1 VGGAHAVR
9 RAVTDGDTPLICV
22 VGATASGKSSLALAL
37 AEALG
42 GERVEILGADSRQLY
57 RGLDIGTAKPT
68 PAERARVPH
77 HLFDVLDPGETCSA
91 GRYARMAAKVIGDIR
106 ARGRLPVVVG
116 GTGLYVRALVDGI
129 WDAPPRNSTLRA
141 ALEGLPGD
149 APHQWLS
156 RLDPSGAAAIHPN
169 DRRKLV
175 RSLEITLLEGRPAS
189 ALRAAHGFP
198 GAYPALQ
205 VGLSWPREVLYA
217 RIDRR
222 VEAMIEAGWVDEI
235 RGLLDRGVDPN
246 APGMDA
252 VGYRELVR
260 HLGGDFGLEEAV
272 LRIQKACRN
281 YAKRQ
286 FTWFRKDARIRWLEA
301 EGVPVRRL
309 ADSLIESIGSNQL
322 GVRVDVSVRKA
333 P

>member
-1 VGGAHAVR
+1 MGGAYSV
-9 RAVTDGDTPLICV
+9 RAVTGGEVPLICV
-22 VGATASGKSSLALAL
+22 VGATASGKSALALRL

-42 GERVEILGADSRQLY
+42 GEIVGADSRQLY

-91 GRYARMAAKVIGDIR
+91 GRYARTAAEAISGIR
-106 ARGRLPVVVG
+106 ARGRVPVVVG

-129 WDAPPRNSTLRA
+129 WDGPRRHPGLRA
-141 ALEGLPGD
+141 ALEALPGE
-149 APHQWLS
+149 ALYRWLT
-156 RLDPSGAAAIHPN
+156 RLDGSSAAAIHPN
-169 DRRKLV
+169 DRRKV
-175 RSLEITLLEGRPAS
+175 ERALEITLLAGRPAS
-189 ALRAAHGFP
+189 ALRRAHGFP
-198 GAYPALQ
+198 GILPALQ
-205 VGLSWPREVLYA
+205 FGLSWPRDLLYA
-217 RIDRR
+217 RIERR

-235 RGLLDRGVDPN
+235 RGLLARGVDPHG
-246 APGMDA
+246 PGMDA

-260 HLGGDFGLEEAV
+260 HLEGEFGLEDAI

-309 ADSLIESIGSNQL
+309 ADPLIDLIGSNQL